1 MGFLFSKPKYDPSHD
16 IPDLTGKVAL
26 VTGANSGIG
35 FETALQL
42 AKRGAKVY
50 LGCRSESRAKDAIA
64 RMCKAAPGLDLEDR
78 LVWLPLD
85 LSVMKLAK
93 KAGEELLSK
102 ETRLD
107 ILVNNAAWT
116 IKDYE
121 LSEDGIEKA
130 VAVNHLGHF
139 ILTETVLPLMKATS
153 QLPGADTR
161 IVAVSS
167 DAYSRAGTTDFSS
180 LEALNSAQGK
190 PGSENTFFTKLWRYG
205 TTKLQNILWVGEL
218 QRRLDA
224 EGIPITVIVIHPGAV
239 STEGLNN
246 GMPTWF
252 LFLVSPF
259 AVSPSYGAF
268 TSLFAATSAEV
279 AAAKEKYKG
288 AFLMPYGKVTK
299 VTKEA
304 RDPVLAKTLWETSER
319 VIRDALQRQA
329 D

>member
-1 MGFLFSKPKYDPSHD
+1 MTPVAIC

-26 VTGANSGIG
+26 VTGANSGVG
-35 FETALQL
+35 FQTALQL

-64 RMCKAAPGLDLEDR
+64 RMCEASPGLGLEDKI
-78 LVWLPLD
+78 VWLPLD
-85 LSVMKLAK
+85 LSVMRLAR

-107 ILVNNAAWT
+107 ILVNNAAWAT
-116 IKDYE
+116 RDYE

-139 ILTETVLPLMKATS
+139 VLTDTVLPLMRSTAH
-153 QLPGADTR
+153 LLGADVR

-167 DAYSRAGTTDFSS
+167 MVYNRAGSKDFSS
-180 LEALNSAQGK
+180 LEALNSVQGK
-190 PGSENTFFTKLWRYG
+190 PGQKNTFTSKLWRYS
-205 TTKLQNILWVGEL
+205 TTKLQNILWVAEL

-224 EGIPITVIVIHPGAV
+224 EGTPITVMAVHPGTV
-239 STEGLNN
+239 YTEGLNDN
-246 GMPTWF
+246 TPSWIVR
-252 LFLVSPF
+252 LIYPF
-259 AVSPSYGAF
+259 SITSLQGAY

-279 AAAKEKYKG
+279 AAAREKYKG
-288 AFLMPYGKVTK
+288 AYLVPYDEVAA

-304 RDPVLAKTLWETSER
+304 RDTALAKTLWETSET
-319 VIRDALQRQA
+319 VVRDVLQRGGC
-329 D
+329 